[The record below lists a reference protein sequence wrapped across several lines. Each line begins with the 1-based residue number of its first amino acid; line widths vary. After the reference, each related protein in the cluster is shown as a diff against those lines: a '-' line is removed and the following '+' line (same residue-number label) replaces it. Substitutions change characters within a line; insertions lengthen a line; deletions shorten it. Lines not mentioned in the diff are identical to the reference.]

1 MTEQENPVLEQVI
14 TSIPESP
21 AVPETTDVKTEAKPE
36 AVVITKA
43 SGEGGS
49 TKLECTEENKNLS
62 KLNYF

>member
-14 TSIPESP
+14 TSSPETP
-21 AVPETTDVKTEAKPE
+21 AVPETTEVKTEAKPE
-36 AVVITKA
+36 AAVITKA

-49 TKLECTEENKNLS
+49 TKLECTEENKNLI

>member
-14 TSIPESP
+14 TSNPESP

-49 TKLECTEENKNLS
+49 TKLECTEENKNLR